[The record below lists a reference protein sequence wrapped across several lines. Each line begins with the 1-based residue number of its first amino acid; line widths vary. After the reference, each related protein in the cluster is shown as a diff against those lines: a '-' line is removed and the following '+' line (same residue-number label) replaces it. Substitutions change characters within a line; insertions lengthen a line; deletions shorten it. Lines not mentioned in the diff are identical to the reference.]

1 MNYKF
6 VKGTVALAV
15 LAALS
20 GCNTSQNESVAP
32 CSENVCKLTILH
44 TNDTPGP
51 THDHSLR

>member
-20 GCNTSQNESVAP
+20 GCNISKMKV
-32 CSENVCKLTILH
+32 
-44 TNDTPGP
+44 
-51 THDHSLR
+51 SLPVPKMSAN